1 MIRIFYFLT
10 FLSVF
15 LSKNTFATNYYART
29 SGDWNGIATWSL
41 SGPSGFSCGCTPGP
55 GDNVYIDGRDIYIS
69 SGTVSVANIYIYES
83 TTGGDSYLRVEGS
96 SILNASNIYLDLYTN
111 NAIVVEFI
119 IRDDAIV
126 NVANDIL
133 INRPSA
139 NLEENR
145 LRLRTEDNA
154 ELNVDHLMI
163 TNDGSADTLTKEYL
177 KVYNNSVIN
186 VNQDFDVVS
195 NGGGETR
202 IVSTNQGSLNIGGDM
217 NILMNGGTR
226 FRYYLYNSSG
236 TNHLSVGGSLNFS
249 ETINSGGFYLEARTS
264 SEINI
269 QNDLIIDAIG
279 NVNWYQYENTNAII
293 SGDYIIT
300 QNDPTNNS
308 DLIIR
313 LRNNSVLDIGI
324 DNGLLLKGCQIN
336 ATNSRDVIVDL
347 RNDAVFNI
355 YGNFDLDFASG
366 RYLRFYLNQNTV
378 PSSDGVR
385 WNIDGNFN
393 VDKSG
398 GQHTQFYSYQT
409 SLTSIGGD
417 FVFNAG
423 TQQINRNTYFSFQN
437 QASMEVLGDC
447 SISQLSPY
455 NSAFQIQLYD
465 GSNFRFYG
473 NTLFTS
479 NGSSD
484 AYITVQLNDSSAL
497 ECGISNADLSKSFKV
512 DQTLSSSGTL
522 FRVMGKAE
530 FISYGDVLLQKN
542 SGGDMEVNL
551 GWLEAGSTASISVYG
566 DLIFDNVDN
575 LNSIF
580 FQLEQSSNLFCYQNI
595 DFTRLLSSDR
605 SYINIEDN
613 STLNLGKEVLR
624 NTSPV
629 SYGRIES
636 MDNGTFRFFGSTSSQ
651 TIPVPTGDG
660 VDFISYQN
668 ITFDNTSGMYPEL
681 QMNSDITIP
690 GTTTFNT
697 GIVDAQSYSLILEDN
712 AIAANANNL
721 SYVEGLVRKNGDD
734 SFAFPVGGGGYYL
747 PISIS
752 APVNVTSSFSA
763 EYINSNSNSSYNH
776 SSKDVTLDYIGN
788 CDYWY
793 LNRLIGLDDVAVSLS
808 WDVSHCNI
816 PNSLVDLRV
825 ARWNGTKWADH
836 GNGGTTGTI
845 GAGSVSSSG
854 TISSFSPFV
863 IAQVTNPLPITLTNF
878 EAQVVDEIIAIN
890 WNTQSEINNDF
901 FTLEKSTDGV
911 NYGLFKTVPG
921 NGNSNIPIEYSAVD
935 DYPVYGKNY
944 YRLSQTDY
952 DGNTTQ
958 FSPVLVNYENDE
970 NGYHY
975 DPLSGTI
982 FCSGKLAND
991 EDLFISIYDINGK
1004 IVSQFKYVEQE
1015 SLKSLPEGIYLVSVD
1030 DGSIMRNFKVVIH

>member
-1 MIRIFYFLT
+1 MKQISLPLVIII
-10 FLSVF
+10 LSFFPSVT
-15 LSKNTFATNYYART
+15 KAANYYARAN
-29 SGDWNGIATWSL
+29 GEWNGIATWSL
-41 SGPSGFSCGCTPGP
+41 TGPTGFGCGCTPGP
-55 GDNVYIDGRDIYIS
+55 GDDVYIDGRDIYIS
-69 SGTVSVANIYIYES
+69 SGNISVANIYIYES
-83 TTGGDSYLRVEGS
+83 TTGNNSYLRVEGS
-96 SILNASNIYLDLYTN
+96 SILNANNVYLDLYNN
-111 NAIVVEFI
+111 NALNIEFI
-119 IRDDAIV
+119 VRNDAIV
-126 NVANDIL
+126 HVTNDIL
-133 INRPSA
+133 LNRPSA

-145 LRLRTEDNA
+145 LRIRTEDNA

-163 TNDGSADTLTKEYL
+163 TNDGSVDTLTKEYL
-177 KVYNNSVIN
+177 KIYNNSVIN
-186 VNQDFDVVS
+186 VNQDFDIVS
-195 NGGGETR
+195 NGGGDTR
-202 IVSTNQGSLNIGGDM
+202 IVSSNQGSLNVGGDV

-226 FRYYLYNSSG
+226 FRYYLYNSVGS
-236 TNHLSVGGSLNFS
+236 NHLMVGGSMYFT
-249 ETINSGGFYLEARTS
+249 ETVNSGGFYLEARTTS
-264 SEINI
+264 DISI
-269 QNDLIIDAIG
+269 QNDVVINGIG
-279 NVNWYQYENTNAII
+279 NINWYQYENTLAAIGG
-293 SGDYIIT
+293 SLSIT

-313 LRNNSVLDIGI
+313 LRNNSILDVGT
-324 DNGLLLKGCQIN
+324 DNGLLLNGCQIN

-355 YGNFDLDFASG
+355 YGDFDLDFASG
-366 RYLRFYLNQNTV
+366 RYLRLYLNQSTV
-378 PSSDGVR
+378 PSSAGTR
-385 WNIDGNFN
+385 WTIDGNLTIN
-393 VDKSG
+393 KTG
-398 GQHTQFYSYQT
+398 GQHTEFYSYQT
-409 SLTSIGGD
+409 SLTSVGGD
-417 FVFNAG
+417 FVFNAS
-423 TQQINRNTYFSFQN
+423 TQQINRNTNFSFQD
-437 QASMEVLGDC
+437 QGTLEVNGDC
-447 SISQLSPY
+447 NLSQLSPY
-455 NSAFQIQLYD
+455 NSAFQIQMYEE
-465 GSNFRFYG
+465 SKFRFYG
-473 NTLFTS
+473 NTKFLS
-479 NGSSD
+479 NGSVN
-484 AYITVQLNDSSAL
+484 AYLTVQLNDSSL
-497 ECGISNADLSKSFKV
+497 IECGISDSDLSKSLEIE
-512 DQTLSSSGTL
+512 QSTSTGSL
-522 FRVMGKAE
+522 FRLIGKSQL
-530 FISYGDVLLQKN
+530 ISYGDVLVKKN
-542 SGGDMEVNL
+542 SGGDIEFHL
-551 GWLEAGSTASISVYG
+551 GWLEAGSTASVSVYG
-566 DLIFDNVDN
+566 DLIFDNIDN
-575 LNSIF
+575 LNSIL

-595 DFTRLLSSDR
+595 DFTRLLSSNR

-636 MDNGTFRFFGSTSSQ
+636 LDNGTFRFFGSTSSQ

-668 ITFDNTSGMYPEL
+668 ITFDNTSGIYPEL

-690 GTTTFNT
+690 GTATFNT
-697 GIVDAQSYSLILEDN
+697 GIVDAQSFSLIIEDN
-712 AIAANANNL
+712 ATAVNANNL
-721 SYVEGLVRKNGDD
+721 SFVEGLVRKLGDD

-752 APVNVTSSFSA
+752 APANVTSSFSA
-763 EYINSNSNSSYNH
+763 EYINANSHSLYNH
-776 SSKDVTLDYIGN
+776 NSKDVSLDYLGN
-788 CDYWY
+788 CDFWY
-793 LNRLIGLDDVAVSLS
+793 LNRLIGVDAVSVELS
-808 WDVSHCNI
+808 WNATHCNV
-816 PNSLVDLRV
+816 PNILADLRV
-825 ARWNGTKWADH
+825 SRWNGTQWKDH
-836 GNGGTTGTI
+836 GNGGTTGSI

-921 NGNSNIPIEYSAVD
+921 NGNSNTPIEYSAVD

-982 FCSGKLAND
+982 FCSGKLVND